1 MRQDFLSV
9 YNEERQ
15 LGIRLPILFESEDLI
30 AIDKPDGYSSS
41 EILIFFGENL
51 TKNQF
56 KNRNIFDPKNIFDL
70 QSEISGILIFAKNKE
85 SSAKW
90 RNYYGSQM
98 LSMQFDVI
106 SCFSD
111 APKNEPIH
119 CTLPIAKHCKEDRM
133 LISSKT
139 GKKSSTVFEFIENI
153 GNFESWSATCRILR
167 HDQIFLHAHECGI
180 DIFNEVKYAEK
191 TTGQYTM
198 PRSPKFEQK
207 DDHWTKSY
215 IPIHLSSISFKTPDI
230 TQTITSPLP
239 KKFQSLMKIFKKC
252 S

>member
-9 YNEERQ
+9 YDEERQ

-41 EILIFFGENL
+41 EILNFFWKNL

-98 LSMQFDVI
+98 LSMQFDII

-153 GNFESWSATCRILR
+153 GNSESWSATCRILR

-198 PRSPKFEQK
+198 PRSPKFKQK

-239 KKFQSLMKIFKKC
+239 KKFQSLMKIFSQKT
-252 S
+252 

>member
-41 EILIFFGENL
+41 EILNFLKKNL

-56 KNRNIFDPKNIFDL
+56 KNRNIFDPQNIFDL

-98 LSMQFDVI
+98 LSMQFDII

-111 APKNEPIH
+111 TPKNEPIH

-139 GKKSSTVFEFIENI
+139 GKKSSTVFEFIESI
-153 GNFESWSATCRILR
+153 GNFERWSATCRILR

-198 PRSPKFEQK
+198 PRSPKFDRK

-239 KKFQSLMKIFKKC
+239 KKFQSLTKIFKKC
-252 S
+252 N